1 MAPLGVPWLPLSVS
15 LVSAVVVQ
23 VACQAFKVVF
33 YSIRERR
40 LALSRFIS
48 AGGMPSAHAAF
59 VTSLSVSV
67 GLWSGFRS
75 DVFAVACVFS
85 LIIAYDA
92 WRLRGAVQ
100 DQARALQRLLTIH
113 PELNVGALNENLGH
127 SLPEIGAGLMVGGGA
142 AALIYLL
149 LRGL

>member
-1 MAPLGVPWLPLSVS
+1 M
-15 LVSAVVVQ
+15 Q
-23 VACQAFKVVF
+23 VACQAFKVVL

-59 VTSLSVSV
+59 VTALSVSV
-67 GLWSGFRS
+67 GLWNGFRS
-75 DVFAVACVFS
+75 ELFAVACVFS

-100 DQARALQRLLTIH
+100 QQARALRMLLSKH
-113 PELNVGALNENLGH
+113 PEVDAGPINENVGH
-127 SLPEIGAGLMVGGGA
+127 SLAEIGVGLLVGAGFSCLV
-142 AALIYLL
+142 YLL
-149 LRGL
+149 FRSL

>member
-1 MAPLGVPWLPLSVS
+1 MGSAASLGVSWLPLSVS

-40 LALSRFIS
+40 LAFSRFIS

-67 GLWSGFRS
+67 GLWNGVRS

-85 LIIAYDA
+85 LIIA
-92 WRLRGAVQ
+92 
-100 DQARALQRLLTIH
+100 
-113 PELNVGALNENLGH
+113 
-127 SLPEIGAGLMVGGGA
+127 
-142 AALIYLL
+142 
-149 LRGL
+149 